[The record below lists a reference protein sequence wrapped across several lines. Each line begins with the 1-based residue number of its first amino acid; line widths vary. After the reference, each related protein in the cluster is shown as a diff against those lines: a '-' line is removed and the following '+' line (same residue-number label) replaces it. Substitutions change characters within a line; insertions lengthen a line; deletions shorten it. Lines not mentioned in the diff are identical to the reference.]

1 MKLISIFQQIKAL
14 FEIKATENGL
24 KSLRQLKFEY
34 GLVYFENQAAKILKT
49 TVILLVRC

>member
-1 MKLISIFQQIKAL
+1 MLISQFQQIQAL

-34 GLVYFENQAAKILKT
+34 SLEYFENQAAI
-49 TVILLVRC
+49 I